1 MKATVY
7 HTCFLENPHNRQRL
21 IKAASESVQAAGID
35 VKQAVSDA
43 GIQIVSTAIRHA
55 AEGRSVI
62 VNDKDADLLV
72 MLVAGAPSCSTV
84 QQINPG
90 HRRVPRKVFR
100 VSAIHDAIGY
110 LKDNLLFL
118 HAVTGSDTVSA
129 PYEQGKK
136 KGCRVLE
143 SNNQLKQTVTV
154 FSTPQANPE
163 DIAKAGEEC
172 LLPLYG
178 AYTFN
183 SLCSI
188 QEEEC

>member
-100 VSAIHDAIGY
+100 VSVIQETAGN
-110 LKDNLLFL
+110 LKDNSSLFL
-118 HAVTGSDTVSA
+118 HAVPA
-129 PYEQGKK
+129 
-136 KGCRVLE
+136 
-143 SNNQLKQTVTV
+143 VTQRQRRTNGGWGV
-154 FSTPQANPE
+154 GGVE
-163 DIAKAGEEC
+163 RKAVE
-172 LLPLYG
+172 
-178 AYTFN
+178 
-183 SLCSI
+183 I
-188 QEEEC
+188 K

>member
-1 MKATVY
+1 
-7 HTCFLENPHNRQRL
+7 
-21 IKAASESVQAAGID
+21 
-35 VKQAVSDA
+35 
-43 GIQIVSTAIRHA
+43 
-55 AEGRSVI
+55 
-62 VNDKDADLLV
+62 
-72 MLVAGAPSCSTV
+72 ML
-84 QQINPG
+84 
-90 HRRVPRKVFR
+90 R
-100 VSAIHDAIGY
+100 VSAIKEAIGS
-110 LKDNLLFL
+110 LENNVLFL
-118 HAVTGSDTVSA
+118 HAVTGSDTTSA
-129 PYEQGKK
+129 PCQQGKK